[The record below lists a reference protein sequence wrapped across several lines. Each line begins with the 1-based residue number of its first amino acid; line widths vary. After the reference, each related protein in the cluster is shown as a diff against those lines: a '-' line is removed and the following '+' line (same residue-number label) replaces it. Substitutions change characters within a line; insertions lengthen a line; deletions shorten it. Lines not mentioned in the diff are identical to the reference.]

1 MIQRGQNV
9 QVIATNTT
17 QNARPMLLHGALSA
31 MPDLVE
37 ACDEFTHAL
46 AADLHLARA
55 AISTLE
61 LTKKL
66 MRSIGQNCIDSE
78 NVMNHVAVRQRTAPA
93 RIVARHAAERGLS
106 TGGDIDGV
114 PETVRPKLGIEGVER
129 DAGLHLDAGRLRF
142 QIDHIA

>member
-1 MIQRGQNV
+1 
-9 QVIATNTT
+9 
-17 QNARPMLLHGALSA
+17 
-31 MPDLVE
+31 
-37 ACDEFTHAL
+37 
-46 AADLHLARA
+46 
-55 AISTLE
+55 
-61 LTKKL
+61 

-93 RIVARHAAERGLS
+93 RIVARHATERGLS